1 MKLQA
6 IINSMAVYVLEHPA
20 GDVLFLWNEWILT
33 VRTNENDRPFLIAI
47 MNELVG
53 MDRDLLK
60 EIVAC
65 IDLDKG
71 NEKGGY
77 ISKGNVTENGRM
89 L

>member
-6 IINSMAVYVLEHPA
+6 IIDSMAVYVLEHPA

-33 VRTNENDRPFLIAI
+33 EHTNENDRPFLIAI
-47 MNELVG
+47 MNELVD
-53 MDRDLLK
+53 MDHDLLR

-71 NEKGGY
+71 YEKGGY
-77 ISKGNVTENGRM
+77 ISRGNVTENGKM